1 LFEYDKNV
9 SFESLFLCYHE
20 CKSNFKEEVIII
32 LNIIGYILGVGFVVF
47 GISAV
52 YFLGYE
58 IYKIISKSE
67 KKVSY
72 KSTIYLAVL
81 AAICGLILIV
91 MANMV

>member
-1 LFEYDKNV
+1 MFAYDKNV
-9 SFESLFLCYHE
+9 SFEDLFLCYYE
-20 CKSNFKEEVIII
+20 YKSNFKKEVIII

-58 IYKIISKSE
+58 IYKSISKSE

-72 KSTIYLAVL
+72 KSTIYLAIL
-81 AAICGLILIV
+81 AAMCGLILIV

>member
-1 LFEYDKNV
+1 M
-9 SFESLFLCYHE
+9 
-20 CKSNFKEEVIII
+20 
-32 LNIIGYILGVGFVVF
+32 GFVVF

-91 MANMV
+91 MANVI